1 MIDHAAALRAETLPP
16 PFDRLKA
23 AATPLGPGAPG
34 SWLSVHPE
42 RGQSYAQFARTGG
55 SFAGAIV
62 LARLGNTTAVQR
74 RVLAQAATGLAA
86 FFGRPVRF
94 GPDLDLA
101 RVPPADQRPSRGF
114 GLQVRTGFV
123 LDSLLVPARPADAVV
138 AVALATVD
146 LYPEESW
153 NFVFGQ
159 ARPDAR
165 VGVWSLAR
173 FGDDE
178 PVLLRRTLRTACHE
192 IAHLAGLPHCIA
204 WSCLMNG
211 SNSLPEADA
220 RPLELCPSCM
230 AKLCRALDLEP
241 VARAGELAKAL
252 DGMGLAAEAQA
263 ERKLQSLL
271 AAKPN

>member
-23 AATPLGPGAPG
+23 AA
-34 SWLSVHPE
+34 
-42 RGQSYAQFARTGG
+42 
-55 SFAGAIV
+55 
-62 LARLGNTTAVQR
+62 
-74 RVLAQAATGLAA
+74 
-86 FFGRPVRF
+86 
-94 GPDLDLA
+94 
-101 RVPPADQRPSRGF
+101 
-114 GLQVRTGFV
+114 
-123 LDSLLVPARPADAVV
+123 
-138 AVALATVD
+138 
-146 LYPEESW
+146 
-153 NFVFGQ
+153 
-159 ARPDAR
+159 
-165 VGVWSLAR
+165 
-173 FGDDE
+173 
-178 PVLLRRTLRTACHE
+178 
-192 IAHLAGLPHCIA
+192 LPHCIA